1 MLSIKDLECIP
12 FFIDKKLGKINLL
25 PNQGLCNKNY
35 LLHTSACIYVLRKFN
50 MSMNINRKNEFIYQ
64 NLAHKN
70 NLAAKA
76 HCLSKNKDLMVC
88 DFLPGEHKVLL
99 SSLDQKAL
107 VIALQ
112 TLHIIPLNEKA
123 INLDAEYQSYN
134 KDCISP
140 TLTSKLSQYFSD
152 IKNFETDYVFCHNDL
167 NIGNIL
173 FEKTVKFIDWEYSC
187 FNDRY
192 FDLANIIIEFNFT
205 KEEESSFLKRYFN
218 KNVKCNFEKIFLFKI
233 VYLALSLLWFD
244 AHAQTQKRDLFFE
257 KLEKSFK

>member
-12 FFIDKKLGKINLL
+12 FFINKKLGKINLL

-35 LLHTSACIYVLRKFN
+35 LLHTPTSVYLLRKFN

-64 NLAHKN
+64 NLAQKN

-76 HCLSKNKDLMVC
+76 HCLSKDEDFMVC
-88 DFLPGEHKVLL
+88 DFLPGEHKEFLN
-99 SSLDQKAL
+99 SLDQKAL
-107 VIALQ
+107 VLALQ
-112 TLHIIPLNEKA
+112 ALHIIPLNEKA
-123 INLDAEYQSYN
+123 INLEAEYKSYN
-134 KDCISP
+134 KECLSP
-140 TLTSKLSQYFSD
+140 ALTSKLSQCFSN
-152 IKNFETDYVFCHNDL
+152 IKSFETDYVFCHNDL

-205 KEEESSFLKRYFN
+205 KEEESLFLKRYFN
-218 KNVKCNFEKIFLFKI
+218 KNVKCNLKKISLFKI

-244 AHAQTQKRDLFFE
+244 AHEQKQKRDFFFE
-257 KLEKSFK
+257 KLKKSFN